1 MDMYGYKDASDEPL
15 QSDLS
20 AILPESLQM
29 DGNEQRVIEVLS
41 IACFYPN
48 KV

>member
-1 MDMYGYKDASDEPL
+1 MYGYKDASDEPL
-15 QSDLS
+15 QIDLS
-20 AILPESLQM
+20 VTLMESVQM
-29 DGNEQRVIEVLS
+29 DENEQRVIEVLS

>member
-20 AILPESLQM
+20 AILLESLQM
-29 DGNEQRVIEVLS
+29 DGNEQGHLGSLHCMLLS
-41 IACFYPN
+41 
-48 KV
+48 